1 MRGVPTIVVVDDAVE
16 VRTLVRTALNRSGR
30 LEVVGE
36 GASGHDAVEL
46 AARLRPDLMLL
57 DVSMPGLDGLEALP
71 EVLGVS
77 PETRVVMYSG
87 FAEEGLSDRCRALGA
102 AAFLEK
108 STSLETLSADLLAVL
123 GAEAAVIETDV
134 TPTGAEEPVDL
145 APEPDESVLQEHL
158 ERFQEVFEEAAIGMA
173 TMTLAGQLV
182 RGNRSLARLLGR
194 RVRQLVGVSYADL
207 AGPDA
212 ERVRGALRGV
222 VEGGDDVVRLE
233 HRLDRDG
240 SDQRVLTMVSPVRD
254 ATGRP
259 LYVFLQVQD
268 VSGQRAT
275 EEALRL
281 LVDAVQDYAIFM
293 LDVDGR
299 VATWNAGAERTNGWA
314 AEEIIG
320 QHFRIFYPPEKRVEQ
335 HPEHELEIALREGR
349 YEEEGWR
356 VRKDGTRFW
365 AHVTITAVRDRDG
378 HLLGFGK
385 VTRDHSERREANARL
400 EEANTR
406 LLGAADDQSDFL
418 AMTAHEL
425 RSPVGVLG
433 GTAQLLRAHWD
444 ELDEAERVE
453 LLDGMTTSASRLTRL
468 LSDLLTASRIHGTA
482 LDLKAADLDLEEQ
495 LTRIVNDA
503 ARSAEPGAVRLG
515 TVGPRRI
522 RADADRLAQMVENLV
537 SNALRYGVAPVEI
550 SAEDAD
556 PMVAIVVRD
565 AGSGIPEEL
574 RTKLFERF
582 ATSGEGGTGLG
593 LYIVRELARAQGG
606 DASYRVEDQAFV
618 ITLPKDAPTE
628 VRADGG

>member
-1 MRGVPTIVVVDDAVE
+1 
-16 VRTLVRTALNRSGR
+16 
-30 LEVVGE
+30 
-36 GASGHDAVEL
+36 
-46 AARLRPDLMLL
+46 
-57 DVSMPGLDGLEALP
+57 
-71 EVLGVS
+71 
-77 PETRVVMYSG
+77 
-87 FAEEGLSDRCRALGA
+87 
-102 AAFLEK
+102 
-108 STSLETLSADLLAVL
+108 
-123 GAEAAVIETDV
+123 
-134 TPTGAEEPVDL
+134 
-145 APEPDESVLQEHL
+145 
-158 ERFQEVFEEAAIGMA
+158 
-173 TMTLAGQLV
+173 
-182 RGNRSLARLLGR
+182 
-194 RVRQLVGVSYADL
+194 
-207 AGPDA
+207 
-212 ERVRGALRGV
+212 
-222 VEGGDDVVRLE
+222 
-233 HRLDRDG
+233 
-240 SDQRVLTMVSPVRD
+240 MVSPVRD